1 MDTYNHNTQM
11 YIDRMNQTALSK
23 FDCLQ
28 PYLCD
33 GVSVLDFGSG
43 YSPEFIREVEST
55 GAIYTAYDASPVVL
69 EKLHADG
76 VNAIA
81 DVTEKYDVIF
91 LSSVFH
97 ELISYLSDVE
107 YNRTTKM
114 IADAVKPGGH
124 IIIRDWANPGR
135 SNRCH
140 IVIQPDKLEEVKL
153 WVHALCY
160 NEIIERPTFYW
171 NILTTSE
178 HELYQILYHTVWGVD
193 SIEREARET
202 YDVTSRVQDFGKEHR
217 LQLEHFEEQYDQTYL
232 PYLQTYFDIPA
243 IPFATKGIWVFQKSI
258 DWRQQNEN
266 HR

>member
-1 MDTYNHNTQM
+1 MDTYNHNTQI

-23 FDCLQ
+23 FGCLR
-28 PYLCD
+28 PYLGE

-43 YSPEFIREVEST
+43 YSPDFINEVKAT
-55 GAIYTAYDASPVVL
+55 GATYTAYDTSRVVR

-124 IIIRDWANPGR
+124 IVIRDWANPGR
-135 SNRCH
+135 DNRCH
-140 IVIQPDKLEEVKL
+140 VVVQPDKLEEVKL

-160 NEIIERPTFYW
+160 NEIIERPTFYS

-178 HELYQILYHTVWGVD
+178 HELYQIMYHAVWGVD

-217 LQLEHFEEQYDQTYL
+217 LQLVHHEEQYDETYL
-232 PYLQTYFDIPA
+232 PHLQTYFDIPA
-243 IPFATKGIWVFQKSI
+243 IPFATKGIWVFQKV
-258 DWRQQNEN
+258 
-266 HR
+266 